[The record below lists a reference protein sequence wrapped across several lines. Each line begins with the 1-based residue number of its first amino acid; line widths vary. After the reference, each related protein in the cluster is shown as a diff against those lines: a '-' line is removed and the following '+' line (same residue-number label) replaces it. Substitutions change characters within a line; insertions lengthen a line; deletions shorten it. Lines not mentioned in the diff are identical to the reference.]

1 MDIPVHT
8 ISFSEFE
15 SICSNSE
22 ILRWKNT
29 LPRLM
34 RNNGNLIL
42 KIWNRKNKLSSDWI
56 YPYYLRFVRNAR
68 KLRSRGIIAP
78 NVQSITKVRK
88 TGLHIV
94 TYEEM
99 AGSSVRNILQH
110 DKYTI
115 PLKELALFIATL
127 HKKGIFFTSLHLGN
141 IIRLDSEDF
150 GIIDVANTHFFV
162 FPLGIHSRARNLSH
176 FLSYT
181 DDVDLL
187 RQKTNGDIIEKY
199 LTHLN
204 ISSEAKEKLSTL
216 IQKKFTARF
225 SKQ

>member
-15 SICSNSE
+15 SLCANSE
-22 ILRWKNT
+22 ILRWKNN

-34 RNNGNLIL
+34 RHNDNQIS
-42 KIWNRKNKLSSDWI
+42 KIWKRRSKPSSDWI

-68 KLRSRGIIAP
+68 KLLVRGINAP
-78 NVQSITKVRK
+78 NVRSIMKVEK
-88 TGLHIV
+88 NKLHIV
-94 TYEEM
+94 TYDGM
-99 AGSSVRNILQH
+99 SGASVRDIL
-110 DKYTI
+110 KRNKGMI
-115 PLKELALFIATL
+115 SLKDLGFFIATL

-141 IIRLDSEDF
+141 IIRLDSGDF

-162 FPLGIHSRARNLSH
+162 FPLTIHSRARNLSH

-187 RQKTNGDIIEKY
+187 RQKTNGDIVNEY
-199 LTHLN
+199 LNYLN
-204 ISSEAKEKLSTL
+204 VSCKAKERLSKL
-216 IQKKFTARF
+216 IQKKCKARLL
-225 SKQ
+225 KQ